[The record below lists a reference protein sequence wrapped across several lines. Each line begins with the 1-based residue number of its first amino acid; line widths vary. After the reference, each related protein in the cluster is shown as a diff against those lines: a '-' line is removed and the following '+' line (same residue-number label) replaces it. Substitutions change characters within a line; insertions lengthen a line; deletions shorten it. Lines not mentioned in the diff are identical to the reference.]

1 MTTARTYTAPI
12 PPLPS
17 HEGRAVAL
25 DDILAARDARA
36 ARQQAMQA
44 AGGVLISLTL
54 AAPGAV
60 KRSPLLDAVFQAAQQ
75 AVENTIPT
83 PQAVNIHID
92 DCGHHAL
99 YRVDGD
105 AHEWKRAML
114 ALEAASPLARL
125 WDIDIIAANGR
136 PISRADCSLPPR
148 RCLLCD
154 DDAKNCA
161 RARRHSIDDL
171 NADIARRY
179 RLHQQAEHIGAAM
192 RQALI
197 TEATLTPKA
206 GLVDASSNGG
216 HHDMTLAHFLASA
229 DAIAPYLAAC
239 AARGMT
245 FAADAASPAIL
256 AAIRPIGIQAEAAML
271 AATGGVNTHKGAIF
285 AFGLTAAALG
295 KNLAASGSATL
306 AQTLADIRA
315 ISANLAAE
323 QGAGDSAGQRA
334 YRQHHITGAR
344 GAATDGYRLIT
355 AHALPAYQRILSGG
369 SGRHALLAALVTL
382 YATND
387 DTTTIARVGLDGLR
401 THQEWAKRLLADET
415 TLMDENR
422 LSAAIAAYERD
433 CTARRL
439 SAGGSADLLALTA
452 YFGRYFPTSPPAA
465 QATEARPAVQTAENP
480 NGIPA
485 TTLMHNPK
493 GTA

>member
-1 MTTARTYTAPI
+1 MTATYTATL

-36 ARQQAMQA
+36 ARQQTMQA
-44 AGGVLISLTL
+44 ACGVLFSLTL

-60 KRSPLLDAVFQAAQQ
+60 KRSPLLDAVFQAEQQ

-105 AHEWKRAML
+105 AYEWKHAML

-136 PISRADCSLPPR
+136 PISRAACDLPPR

-239 AARGMT
+239 AACGMT

-306 AQTLADIRA
+306 TQTLADIRA
-315 ISANLAAE
+315 ISADLVAE

-344 GAATDGYRLIT
+344 GAAADGYRLIT
-355 AHALPAYQRILSGG
+355 AHALPAYQCILNAGG
-369 SGRHALLAALVTL
+369 SERHALLAALVTL

-422 LSAAIAAYERD
+422 LSAAIAAYDYD

-439 SAGGSADLLALTA
+439 SAGGSADLLALVA

-465 QATEARPAVQTAENP
+465 QATEARPAVQTADNP

>member
-1 MTTARTYTAPI
+1 
-12 PPLPS
+12 
-17 HEGRAVAL
+17 
-25 DDILAARDARA
+25 
-36 ARQQAMQA
+36 
-44 AGGVLISLTL
+44 
-54 AAPGAV
+54 
-60 KRSPLLDAVFQAAQQ
+60 
-75 AVENTIPT
+75 
-83 PQAVNIHID
+83 
-92 DCGHHAL
+92 
-99 YRVDGD
+99 
-105 AHEWKRAML
+105 
-114 ALEAASPLARL
+114 
-125 WDIDIIAANGR
+125 
-136 PISRADCSLPPR
+136 
-148 RCLLCD
+148 
-154 DDAKNCA
+154 
-161 RARRHSIDDL
+161 
-171 NADIARRY
+171 
-179 RLHQQAEHIGAAM
+179 M
-192 RQALI
+192 RQELI

-245 FAADAASPAIL
+245 FAADAASPTIL

-344 GAATDGYRLIT
+344 GAAADGYRLIT
-355 AHALPAYQRILSGG
+355 AHALPAYQRIFNAGG
-369 SGRHALLAALVTL
+369 SKRHALLAALTAL
-382 YATND
+382 YAAND
-387 DTTTIARVGLDGLR
+387 DTTTIARLGLDGLR
-401 THQEWAKRLLADET
+401 AHQEWAKRLLADEA
-415 TLMDENR
+415 TLMDEDR
-422 LSAAIAAYERD
+422 LSTAIAAYDYD

-452 YFGRYFPTSPPAA
+452 YFSRHFPTSLPT
-465 QATEARPAVQTAENP
+465 TEARPAAHTADNP

-485 TTLMHNPK
+485 VPLMHNQK